1 MIVEESLAVLS
12 APESAFLFGPGS
24 RAEVPLVGRVGES
37 VISAQLDRIIV
48 QNDFVAIVDFKTNR
62 PPPAEPKDVPDVYLR
77 QMAVYR
83 AALALVYP
91 DKRIDC
97 YLLWTDGAR
106 LMPLPPALLI
116 PATNPASP

>member
-1 MIVEESLAVLS
+1 V
-12 APESAFLFGPGS
+12 PE
-24 RAEVPLVGRVGES
+24 
-37 VISAQLDRIIV
+37 
-48 QNDFVAIVDFKTNR
+48 
-62 PPPAEPKDVPDVYLR
+62 VYLR

-106 LMPLPPALLI
+106 LMPLPPELLTLAGD
-116 PATNPASP
+116 PPHLDAGFPQT